1 LRFWDSSAI
10 VPLIVTEASTEGLL
24 ASAAQDPVM
33 CVWWATEVECASAL
47 SRLEREGALTDGA
60 ITIALERLDRLAESW
75 NEVQP
80 TAALRGIARRLLR
93 VHALRGADS
102 LQLAA
107 VVVASE
113 GLPASLNIVTLD
125 ERLAGAARREGFIV
139 QAVDPE
145 GWPAR

>member
-1 LRFWDSSAI
+1 MRFWDSSAI
-10 VPLIVTEASTEGLL
+10 VPLIVAEASTDGLL

-47 SRLEREGALTDGA
+47 SRLEREGALTDTA
-60 ITIALERLDRLAESW
+60 ITTAFERLDRLAESW

-80 TAALRGIARRLLR
+80 TAALRGAARRLLR
-93 VHALRGADS
+93 VHPLRSADS

-107 VVVASE
+107 AVIASE

-125 ERLAGAARREGFIV
+125 ERLASAARREGFVV
-139 QAVDPE
+139 QTADPLS
-145 GWPAR
+145 